1 MSAITPPETLPMA
14 SPLVLCLAG
23 SGFRAAAF
31 HLGAIR
37 RLNELGML
45 ASLKAMHAVAGGS
58 LVQGM
63 LAAHWLTLDE
73 DDLGR
78 IIALDQTIIEP
89 IAKFIRRKLKLHAAI
104 ATRVRPKNWSKL
116 LLDQFT
122 PTDRLVEI
130 IDRRLLQ
137 KRLLADLIETG
148 VQFCWHATNLR
159 TGGRWDFAAD
169 QMGESL
175 LGNRPTGR
183 TLLAEAV
190 VASMVDPTELPPLVI
205 RSRVDQM
212 IGGDHQ
218 PITDKLRKAAQ
229 LTDGSLQDPL
239 AIDTAIGSPGT
250 LVVCDGGSMIYPTP
264 GYSDWIGERMMR
276 SLAIQRQRS
285 VEVRRRWLVEAIRS
299 GRIEGTYIGLAAH
312 HADYGL
318 PDSIGYS
325 TKTTERLWKMPAGM
339 NTLSSEEVELLS
351 NHGYTIADAAVKRL
365 LPERIRV
372 ATPLRIPHAAGDM
385 EQASF
390 THPLPAPTSEPP
402 GQAA

>member
-1 MSAITPPETLPMA
+1 MSALSPPEGLPA
-14 SPLVLCLAG
+14 AGPLVICLAG

-45 ASLKAMHAVAGGS
+45 ATTQVMHAVAGGS

-63 LAAHWLTLDE
+63 LAAHWESLDE
-73 DDLGR
+73 DDHGR
-78 IIALDQTIIEP
+78 IITLDDTILEP
-89 IAKFIRRKLKLHAAI
+89 IRRFVRRKLRLHAAL
-104 ATRVRPKNWSKL
+104 ASRVRPQNWTKL

-130 IDRRLLQ
+130 VDRRLLG
-137 KRLLADLIETG
+137 RAMLADLVRTG
-148 VQFCWHATNLR
+148 VQFHWHATNLR
-159 TGGRWDFAAD
+159 TGGRWDFSAE
-169 QMGESL
+169 QMGETL
-175 LGNRPTGR
+175 LGHRPPGR
-183 TLLAEAV
+183 TSLAEAV
-190 VASMVDPTELPPLVI
+190 VASMVDPTEFPPLVI
-205 RSRVDQM
+205 RSRQDQM
-212 IGGDHQ
+212 IGGDHE
-218 PITDKLRKAAQ
+218 PITNKLRKSAQ

-250 LVVCDGGSMIYPTP
+250 LVVCDGGSMIFPTP
-264 GYSDWIGERMMR
+264 GYSDWVGERMIR

-299 GRIEGTYIGLAAH
+299 GRVAGTYIGLAAH

-325 TKTTERLWKMPAGM
+325 TRTADRLWKMPAGM
-339 NTLSSEEVELLS
+339 NPLNSEEVELLS

-365 LPERIRV
+365 LPEQIRV
-372 ATPLRIPHAAGDM
+372 AAPLRIPHAAGDM

-390 THPLPAPTSEPP
+390 THPLPSPP
-402 GQAA
+402 GQAAA